1 MTSIVA
7 EQSSQLSSE
16 GNGLLRFFTCGS
28 VDDGKSTLIGRLL
41 LESNSL
47 FEDQFSEVEEA
58 SRRYGTTGGDADLA
72 LLLDGLEAEREQGI
86 TIDVAYRYFSTPRRK
101 FIVAD
106 APGHEQYTRNMVT
119 AASNSDLALI
129 LVDIG
134 KGMTE
139 QTKRHLY
146 LSSLLRVRHAVV
158 VANKIDL
165 SGYFEAEYLK
175 ITAELQAFCGELEFY
190 SMMCIPV
197 SARFGDNVTARSV
210 RTPWYRGPSLLQ
222 YLERIEIG
230 SDGAAS
236 PFRFPVQ
243 LVIKTEAYR
252 EYAGTLIG
260 GSVSVGQEV
269 RAYPSGRNARLR
281 RIVAPSGDVFKAV
294 AGEAVS
300 LVLDSEIDISRGDVL
315 AEPARPP
322 SVASQ
327 FAAHIVWMAD
337 EPMLPH
343 REYVL
348 KLNTQTVLCR
358 IGALKHRI
366 DVGSL
371 QSAAAKTLHLN
382 DIGFCNLSTTIS
394 VIFDPY
400 QDIRDGGGFILI
412 DRDTNA
418 TVGAGMIDFAL
429 RRATTVQW
437 QQLDVDVRARASR
450 NGQEPCVLWFTG
462 LSGAGK
468 STIANLVEKRLFA
481 EGRHTYLLDGDNIR
495 HGLNQDLGFTDEDRV
510 ENIRRV
516 AEVAK
521 LFVDAGIITLVS
533 FISPFRAERRMARE
547 LFPSGR
553 FVEIF
558 VDTPIAICRERD
570 PKGLYRRAAEGELK
584 NFTGIDS
591 PYEPPEKPEIVL
603 QTENSSAEELSDQ
616 IIDFLRSHGRIP

>member
-1 MTSIVA
+1 MTSIA
-7 EQSSQLSSE
+7 ADKFSE
-16 GNGLLRFFTCGS
+16 MGSEDNGLLRFFTCGS

-41 LESNSL
+41 LESQSL
-47 FEDQFSEVEEA
+47 FEDQLSEAEEA
-58 SRRYGTTGGDADLA
+58 SRRYGTTGEDPDLA
-72 LLLDGLEAEREQGI
+72 LLLDGLEAEREPGI

-101 FIVAD
+101 FIAAD
-106 APGHEQYTRNMVT
+106 VPGHEQYTRNLVT

-134 KGMTE
+134 KEMTE

-146 LSSLLRVRHAVV
+146 LTSLLGVPHVV
-158 VANKIDL
+158 IVANKIDL
-165 SGYFEAEYLK
+165 SGYSEAEYLK
-175 ITAELQAFCGELEFY
+175 LTAELQAFCGALKFQALV
-190 SMMCIPV
+190 CIPV
-197 SARFGDNVTARSV
+197 SARFGDNVTAHSA
-210 RTPWYRGPSLLQ
+210 RTRWYGGPSLLQ
-222 YLERIEIG
+222 YLEKIEIG
-230 SDGAAS
+230 SDSTAT

-243 LVIKTEAYR
+243 LVIKAEPYR
-252 EYAGTLIG
+252 GYAGTLIG

-269 RAYPSGRNARLR
+269 RAYPSARTAR
-281 RIVAPSGDVFKAV
+281 VSRIIATSGDVAKAV

-348 KLNTQTVLCR
+348 KLNTQTALCR
-358 IGALKHRI
+358 IGALKHRV

-382 DIGFCNLSTTIS
+382 DIGLCNLSTTTP

-400 QDIRDGGGFILI
+400 MDIRDGGGFILI
-412 DRDTNA
+412 DRNTSA

-437 QQLDVDVRARASR
+437 QQLDVDVRTRASR

-516 AEVAK
+516 AEVSK

-591 PYEPPEKPEIVL
+591 PYEPPERPELVL
-603 QTENSSAEELSDQ
+603 QTEKSSAEELSDQ